1 MDYILQLIVG
11 VLIPFAVS
19 WVKKV
24 DWPHEYKFG
33 LVFFAALL
41 TAAVA
46 SAGQYVVNGE
56 FRTDYFLQSMTL
68 IFTTSQVIYQSV
80 IKSFALE
87 DQLNPQAALISL
99 LKKQLSKT
107 LADMDPVQAQQFLD
121 PRMPPVLTVEVKEEY
136 RDKGSN

>member
-11 VLIPFAVS
+11 VFIPFAVS

-41 TAAVA
+41 AAAVA

-107 LADMDPVQAQQFLD
+107 LSEVDNTQIREYLD
-121 PRMPPVLTVEVKEEY
+121 PNSSVTLNVTVTEKYE
-136 RDKGSN
+136 

>member
-11 VLIPFAVS
+11 VFIPFAVS
-19 WVKKV
+19 WVKRV

-33 LVFFAALL
+33 VVFFASLL
-41 TAAVA
+41 AAAVA
-46 SAGQYVVNGE
+46 TTGQYVVDGQ

-107 LADMDPVQAQQFLD
+107 LSEVDNAQIREYLD
-121 PRMPPVLTVEVKEEY
+121 PNSSVTLNVTVTEKYE
-136 RDKGSN
+136 